1 MNRPPTAPP
10 ATRQAGA
17 QPIAD
22 PAAADL
28 LARVRRARS
37 LSCEQMAELVGLQG
51 ANGADAVRQME
62 RGARPVSGLV
72 NARARAGSSSGSDGG
87 GGTA

>member
-17 QPIAD
+17 APIPD

-28 LARVRRARS
+28 LERVRRARR
-37 LSCEQMAELVGLQG
+37 LSCSQMAELIGLQG

-62 RGARPVSGLV
+62 RGARPIAGPLRVLLGLLERG
-72 NARARAGSSSGSDGG
+72 ADQLPPRP
-87 GGTA
+87 